1 METIKTYGDENGVQ
15 GRSQV
20 VVKNSNKGKLELW
33 RKIRKF
39 ELNLIN
45 LQQKNYKINY
55 TKKFK
60 MNSSTYYFVEN

>member
-1 METIKTYGDENGVQ
+1 METIKTYRDENGVQ